1 MSRKTL
7 LVPLLV
13 AMTAA
18 PPVAEVRGA
27 PAPSLE
33 VTKRSA
39 QKQPPPVEV
48 LRTWDAQR
56 AEAWARGDARR
67 LAALYTPG
75 SVAGRHDLAMLSA
88 WAARGLVVRGMRTQL
103 LAVHE
108 LAHTR
113 SAWTLQVTDRLVG
126 GLAVGPGVR
135 RPLPRDGATTRT
147 VRLRLVGGTW
157 VVASVRAEEVM
168 PQAD

>member
-13 AMTAA
+13 AVVTACA
-18 PPVAEVRGA
+18 KQPSTVAEVR
-27 PAPSLE
+27 
-33 VTKRSA
+33 SA
-39 QKQPPPVEV
+39 QTQPPPVEV
-48 LRTWDAQR
+48 LRSWDAQR
-56 AEAWARGDARR
+56 AVAWARGDPRR

-75 SVAGRHDLAMLSA
+75 SVAGRHDRVMLQS
-88 WAARGLVVRGMRTQL
+88 WADRGLVVRGMRTQL

-108 LAHTR
+108 LARTR
-113 SAWTLQVTDRLVG
+113 STWTLQVTDRLVG

-147 VRLRLVGGTW
+147 VRLRLVGGAW
-157 VVASVRAEEVM
+157 VVASVRPEEVM